1 MYSSI
6 SVSLQDLR
14 GFRTISTNGISN
26 YRDFQRLPITKT
38 NYKRQ
43 YLKGASN
50 RVKSLKEEFNFI
62 QLCSDRKDN
71 EKLFKYNKQGQ
82 LLNYRNFHLHKQYPL
97 TQREQQND
105 IDSLNKINTGK
116 QMLKNSS
123 LKLVT
128 DSNNQLIELVY
139 SAQPVIQKNKKNNS
153 ISNVQKVEER
163 SNSINNNNITN
174 NINNNI
180 TNKRIQSANKNFQL
194 IISSTSNK
202 EDLLIKSTQ
211 STQNCIQKVLTK
223 ETKLDR
229 SLKGKL
235 PITFD
240 GTKKFLKQFL

>member
-1 MYSSI
+1 MLSSI

-14 GFRTISTNGISN
+14 GLRTISTNGISN
-26 YRDFQRLPITKT
+26 YRDFQRMPITKT

-50 RVKSLKEEFNFI
+50 RVKSLKEECNFV

-71 EKLFKYNKQGQ
+71 EKLFKFNQKGQ

-97 TQREQQND
+97 TQREQQNE
-105 IDSLNKINTGK
+105 IDNLNKINSSK
-116 QMLKNSS
+116 QMHKNSS

-139 SAQPVIQKNKKNNS
+139 SAEPVIQKNKKTSS
-153 ISNVQKVEER
+153 ISNIPKVEER
-163 SNSINNNNITN
+163 SNSINNPLNS
-174 NINNNI
+174 
-180 TNKRIQSANKNFQL
+180 KRIQSANKNFQL
-194 IISSTSNK
+194 IISSASNK
-202 EDLLIKSTQ
+202 EDLFIKSNQ
-211 STQNCIQKVLTK
+211 STQNCLQKVQTK

-229 SLKGKL
+229 SLKGRI